1 MLDPKTPLQA
11 GLIFVGGIAVGSFFL
26 CQSSAGF
33 LHVDVCA
40 LLYCLGLCGKVRLPC
55 RRMKYTVCLQVIAYT
70 VLDINRTTR
79 LNQQPMSPEQTRA
92 LRELARQAQ
101 TKSGK

>member
-1 MLDPKTPLQA
+1 
-11 GLIFVGGIAVGSFFL
+11 
-26 CQSSAGF
+26 
-33 LHVDVCA
+33 
-40 LLYCLGLCGKVRLPC
+40 
-55 RRMKYTVCLQVIAYT
+55 MKKTVCLQVIAYT

-101 TKSGK
+101 TKSGKLFLSLQCIFNQLAFFSALWLSSLLCMLTGPELCR